1 MKKTKQTAPIGDE
14 LIDAWLKQ
22 GRKPEDIQGLLKQ
35 FTKQV
40 VERAMQGEM
49 AEHLGYEKHDP
60 DGNNSGN
67 GRNGTAPKTLKG
79 DLVRWNQRRRDL
91 SGGSAEDRQ
100 EEPDA
105 VGGFDDRSVMYSV
118 DERSDQGHL
127 EEMYGVKSAPA

>member
-1 MKKTKQTAPIGDE
+1 MKKTKAMSPISDE

-60 DGNNSGN
+60 EGNNSGN
-67 GRNGTAPKTLKG
+67 SRNGTTLKTLKG
-79 DLVRWNQRRRDL
+79 DFGEVEMFRLSWKWRGRASVKITERTRETDKEALHTRREGRRPAAPFVEPGADL
-91 SGGSAEDRQ
+91 QALR
-100 EEPDA
+100 
-105 VGGFDDRSVMYSV
+105 
-118 DERSDQGHL
+118 
-127 EEMYGVKSAPA
+127 